1 MAPEANVSY
10 TDLQAVVLYTDL
22 QVQLSYLDP
31 AASFVYT
38 DPRAVLQ
45 YVDAAASVLW
55 TEVTATEVRFD
66 PFLLLRTL
74 AETVGFAE
82 TVVVIRGVFYAFTD
96 GYGVTDSARLAVIKV
111 ISDGVFLDDT
121 AITAGAIGVDK
132 SNLVTA
138 ADVITFA
145 VASVRAD
152 SLSFTELVALTTGK
166 QLLDVATISDT
177 LLAELSYVPTAIVNG
192 GPLNTFALNE

>member
-1 MAPEANVSY
+1 VAPEANVSY
-10 TDLQAVVLYTDL
+10 TDPQAVVLYTDL
-22 QVQLSYLDP
+22 QVQFSYLDP

-82 TVVVIRGVFYAFTD
+82 TVVVIRGVFFSFTD
-96 GYGVTDSARLAVIKV
+96 NYGVSDSAVLAVTKV

-121 AITAGAIGVDK
+121 LSSDGVVSVEK
-132 SNLVTA
+132 SNLVTT

-145 VASVRAD
+145 AASVRAD